1 MTILLF
7 PVCRGIQQF
16 EETPQYTEVNPGQD
30 AKLICRVLGKRGQCI
45 WQKDQK
51 VSCTLKWFIYGPW
64 RIYSYRADRWGVYPS
79 NPVARGFNSIPVRF
93 DFHRI
98 HFWNKMDRSKLYVGT
113 YVWLAQSLILSLPAF
128 ETSKWRKREAHENW
142 KEWAKWRGKER
153 ERREGNKRKQ
163 KDKNMGRV
171 IDNLKN
177 KRLLK
182 EDWKKKTRMDER
194 NFHSR
199 ILTIKYGESIR
210 GWSG

>member
-98 HFWNKMDRSKLYVGT
+98 HFWNKMDRSKLYVRMT
-113 YVWLAQSLILSLPAF
+113 RAVSRSF
-128 ETSKWRKREAHENW
+128 TSGFRNEQVEKKRSTRKLKGMSEMKRKR
-142 KEWAKWRGKER
+142 KRGER
-153 ERREGNKRKQ
+153 GIKVRRK
-163 KDKNMGRV
+163 
-171 IDNLKN
+171 I
-177 KRLLK
+177 
-182 EDWKKKTRMDER
+182 KTR
-194 NFHSR
+194 
-199 ILTIKYGESIR
+199 GE
-210 GWSG
+210 